1 MSYGTLNLHSGNPAS
16 GYWPEYEYGDP
27 VSQPVLK
34 RITASPSLAAL
45 LLAGAVIAAI
55 GILRAAGYL
64 QFLELAGYDLL
75 VTTTSGSETGTPP
88 VVLIGIT
95 ESDIQAM
102 GRWPLSDEQLVA
114 VIEQIQAYR
123 PRVIGVDIYR
133 DQPVPPG
140 REALNAL
147 LAALDHVIM
156 IHKVGNA
163 GVPAIAAPEVLK
175 DSERTG
181 FSDMV
186 VDAGGVVRRGLLFLD
201 DGQQVYYSLPLVLAL
216 GYLQAE
222 GITPQP
228 GTPDPAWLR
237 LGDTTIPPFEAND
250 GGYVDADAGGY
261 QFLLDYRGDEAPF
274 RRLSLGE
281 LQAGDG
287 LEELIRDRIV
297 ILGVT
302 AASVKDSFATPF
314 SRQGPDAPAMPGIT
328 LHGHITAQLLRMA
341 SGAEPPVR
349 VVADSHEYLWL
360 AAWGVLGALLAV
372 YVRTLSL
379 FLLAIAGGSVLIV
392 TLSWLAFSNNWW
404 LPMTPPVLAWV
415 LSAGVVLVFLRGM
428 ERSQRKLLME
438 LFSRNVSQNVAD
450 EIWEQRDQFLEGGRL
465 AASEVTATVLFSDL
479 ENFTPLSEKLG
490 PVRLMEWL
498 NRYMEIMA
506 GLVMQHGGIVD
517 DYYGDAIM
525 ADFGVPLVR
534 ESDAEISQDARSAV
548 DCALAMRA
556 QLDRLNAECEQQG
569 YPPVRMRVGICTGE
583 MVAGF
588 LGSAQRMKY
597 TTIGDT
603 VNTAARLESYG
614 KELPEMEASEGA
626 CRILVGESTASR
638 LGADY
643 RVESVG
649 RLELKGKAEP
659 VSVYKVLG
667 KLRDKA

>member
-1 MSYGTLNLHSGNPAS
+1 MSHNAINFYSGNPANR
-16 GYWPEYEYGDP
+16 YWPVYEYGDP

-45 LLAGAVIAAI
+45 LLAGAVIAALAV
-55 GILRAAGYL
+55 LRAAGYL

-75 VTTTSGSETGTPP
+75 VTTTSGTQTGTPP
-88 VVLIGIT
+88 IVLIGIT

-102 GRWPLSDEQLVA
+102 GRWPLSDAQLA
-114 VIEQIQAYR
+114 EVIEQIQAYR
-123 PRVIGVDIYR
+123 PRAIGVDIYR

-147 LAALDHVIM
+147 LAARDNVIV

-163 GVPAIAAPEVLK
+163 GVPAIAAPEVLQAS
-175 DSERTG
+175 DRTG

-186 VDAGGVVRRGLLFLD
+186 VDTGGVVRRGLLFLD
-201 DGQQVYYSLPLVLAL
+201 DGQQVYYSFPLVLAL
-216 GYLQAE
+216 GYLKAE
-222 GITPQP
+222 GISPQP

-261 QFLLDYRGDEAPF
+261 QFLLDYRGGEIPF
-274 RRLSLGE
+274 PRLSLAE
-281 LQAGDG
+281 LQSGTG

-314 SRQGPDAPAMPGIT
+314 SRQGPDDQGMPGIA
-328 LHGHITAQLLRMA
+328 LHGHIAAQLLRMA

-349 VVADSHEYLWL
+349 VVADSREYLWL

-379 FLLAIAGGSVLIV
+379 FLLAIAGGSLLIV
-392 TLSWLAFSNNWW
+392 MLSWLAFSNHWW

-438 LFSRNVSQNVAD
+438 LFSRHVSQDVAD

-506 GLVMQHGGIVD
+506 GLVMRHGGIVD

-534 ESDAEISQDARSAV
+534 TSDAEISQDARSAA

-556 QLDRLNAECEQQG
+556 QLERLNAECVQQG

-626 CRILVGESTASR
+626 CRILVGESTAMR
-638 LGADY
+638 LGSDY

-649 RLELKGKAEP
+649 RLELKGKAES
-659 VSVYKVLG
+659 VSVYKLMG
-667 KLRDKA
+667 KLQDGE